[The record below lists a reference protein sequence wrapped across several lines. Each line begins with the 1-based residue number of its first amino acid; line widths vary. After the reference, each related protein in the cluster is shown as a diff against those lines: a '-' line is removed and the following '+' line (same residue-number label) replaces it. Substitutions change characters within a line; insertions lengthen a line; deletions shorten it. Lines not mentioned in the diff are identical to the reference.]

1 MQNNCTINV
10 ENSINSG
17 QVFLWRKNKD
27 IWYGVNGQ
35 DILKISKAGTV
46 KSYQNTKT
54 DFFRRRDNI
63 EKIIKSIS
71 KDRVTKKAVKQYL
84 GLRILE
90 QDPFQCL
97 ISFIVS
103 SNSNIQKIKN
113 SLEKIS
119 RKFGDRVEF
128 ENQEFFLFPKPEK
141 LANASI
147 DEIRSCGV
155 GYRAVEF
162 ENQEFFLFPKP
173 DKLVNAS
180 IGEIRSCGVG
190 YRARFIKEA
199 AKWTVQKQIDFEYL
213 KKCDY
218 QEAKK
223 EICQIPGIGNKVAD
237 CIMLFSLNKLES
249 FPLDRWMI
257 RILEKYYSDKFQL
270 ETKTI
275 TEKQYEILH
284 EKIVNHF
291 GPYAGYAQ
299 QFLFKMER
307 ENYQK
312 KWL

>member
-1 MQNNCTINV
+1 MQNYCTINV

-17 QVFLWRKNKD
+17 QVFLWKRDGNH
-27 IWYGVNGQ
+27 WYGINGQ
-35 DILKISKAGTV
+35 DILKISNSGRI
-46 KSYQNTKT
+46 KSYQNIKT
-54 DFFRRRDNI
+54 DFFRKNDHL

-71 KDRVTKKAVKQYL
+71 RDRTTKMAVSQYL

-103 SNSNIQKIKN
+103 SNSNIQKIKI
-113 SLEKIS
+113 SLERIS
-119 RKFGDRVEF
+119 EKFGTKIKF
-128 ENQEFFLFPKPEK
+128 ENQEFFLFPQPSK
-141 LANASI
+141 LAKASI
-147 DEIRSCGV
+147 DEIKSCGV
-155 GYRAVEF
+155 GYRA
-162 ENQEFFLFPKP
+162 K
-173 DKLVNAS
+173 
-180 IGEIRSCGVG
+180 
-190 YRARFIKEA
+190 FIKEA
-199 AKWTVQKQIDFEYL
+199 ANMVLLNKIDLEYL
-213 KKCDY
+213 KKSNY

-223 EICQIPGIGNKVAD
+223 EICQIPGVGNKVAD
-237 CIMLFSLNKLES
+237 CIMLFSLNKLEA

-275 TEKQYEILH
+275 TEKQYDILH
-284 EKIVNHF
+284 EKILNHF
-291 GPYAGYAQ
+291 GPFAGYAQ